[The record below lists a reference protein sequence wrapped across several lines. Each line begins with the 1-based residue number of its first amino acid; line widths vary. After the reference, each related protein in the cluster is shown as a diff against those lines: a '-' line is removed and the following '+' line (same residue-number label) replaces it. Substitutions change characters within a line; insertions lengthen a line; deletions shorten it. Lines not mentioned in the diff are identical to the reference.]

1 MAASSTSSPSPTPG
15 DSPLSD
21 TAAPDTP
28 APDTAAPEPASPE
41 PASTDAPPPTP
52 PPTFL
57 PTATVDGQDD
67 DIDVDDL
74 VPDVPRVANLADLI
88 ARNARERPDHV
99 ALVEPGAGRRSLTWA
114 EIDRAASSLAAGL
127 ARHGV
132 LAGHRLALR
141 GPSSISYVL
150 AYLGALRAGV
160 VAVPLG
166 VRAGSELSA
175 QWLASS
181 GARLLLTTG
190 DPELGGT
197 IATHPLTPDGLAEL
211 ADPAAAPVPSP
222 PDREALAVL
231 IFTAGTAEEPRPVM
245 LSHRALLAGLDDTP
259 GRPTAESVVGLALP
273 LSGAYGLVGVLGGW
287 IATGC
292 RLILTDDRADL
303 VALVGAESITHLP
316 LTPPQI
322 FRLLQR
328 SAHAGSDLREAFAT
342 VVSVVSAGA
351 RLPWPLARE
360 FAERT
365 GLRIEPAYGLTET
378 GRGVASTL
386 GTSVL
391 GPGHVGHALSGVQ
404 IRIGDGTDDEPG
416 EIWVRGEMLF
426 SGYWPLGTGGAG
438 EDGWW
443 NTEDLGYLQGDELFV
458 LDRVRDLLTV
468 SGFTIY
474 PAEVE
479 QVIAELEGVDA
490 VAVIGAPDPTA
501 GQRMVAFV
509 SGTATPEQVTEHC
522 RDRLA
527 AYKRPREVR
536 SVDRLPRTITGLV
549 RRGALRRMLAEEP
562 HGG

>member
-1 MAASSTSSPSPTPG
+1 VVPPASATHH
-15 DSPLSD
+15 SPL
-21 TAAPDTP
+21 
-28 APDTAAPEPASPE
+28 
-41 PASTDAPPPTP
+41 PTS
-52 PPTFL
+52 L
-57 PTATVDGQDD
+57 PTVELDGQDD
-67 DIDVDDL
+67 DIDVDA
-74 VPDVPRVANLADLI
+74 VVADVPPVANLADLVD
-88 ARNARERPDHV
+88 RNARDRPADI
-99 ALVEPGAGRRSLTWA
+99 ALVQPGADRRSLTWA
-114 EIDRAASSLAAGL
+114 EIDRETSAVAAGL
-127 ARHGV
+127 ARHGI

-141 GPSSISYVL
+141 GPGSISYVL

-166 VRAGSELSA
+166 VRAGSELSG

-181 GARLLLTTG
+181 GARLLLTTS
-190 DPELGGT
+190 DIELGGDIQT
-197 IATHPLTPDGLAEL
+197 FPLTAEGLAAL
-211 ADPAAAPVPSP
+211 ADPDAAPVLSP

-231 IFTAGTAEEPRPVM
+231 LFTAGTAEEPRPVM
-245 LSHRALLAGLDDTP
+245 LSHRALLAGLDDSP
-259 GRPTAESVVGLALP
+259 GQPTAESVVGLALP

-292 RLILTDDRADL
+292 RLVVADDRADL
-303 VALVGAESITHLP
+303 AALVTNESITHLP
-316 LTPPQI
+316 LAPPQI

-328 SAHAGSDLREAFAT
+328 SARDRTDLRSALA
-342 VVSVVSAGA
+342 SVTRVISAGA
-351 RLPWPLARE
+351 RLPWPLIRE
-360 FAERT
+360 FTERT

-378 GRGVASTL
+378 GRGVSSTL
-386 GTSVL
+386 GGQLL
-391 GPGHVGHALSGVQ
+391 GPGHVGHALSGVE

-426 SGYWPLGTGGAG
+426 SCYWPHATGGPG

-443 NTEDLGYLQGDELFV
+443 NTEDLGYLQGEELFV

-468 SGFTIY
+468 NGFTIY

-490 VAVIGAPDPTA
+490 VAVIGASDSVA

-522 RDRLA
+522 RSRLA
-527 AYKRPREVR
+527 PYKRPREVR

-549 RRGALRRMLAEEP
+549 RRGALRRQLAEES
-562 HGG
+562 GGG

>member
-1 MAASSTSSPSPTPG
+1 MPAAG
-15 DSPLSD
+15 
-21 TAAPDTP
+21 
-28 APDTAAPEPASPE
+28 
-41 PASTDAPPPTP
+41 
-52 PPTFL
+52 
-57 PTATVDGQDD
+57 
-67 DIDVDDL
+67 
-74 VPDVPRVANLADLI
+74 
-88 ARNARERPDHV
+88 
-99 ALVEPGAGRRSLTWA
+99 SLTWA

-181 GARLLLTTG
+181 GARLLLTTS
-190 DPELGGT
+190 DLELGGT
-197 IATHPLTPDGLAEL
+197 IATHPLTADGLAEL

-231 IFTAGTAEEPRPVM
+231 LFTAGTAEEPRPVM
-245 LSHRALLAGLDDTP
+245 LSHRALLAGLDDTAP
-259 GRPTAESVVGLALP
+259 ASPTAESVVGLALP

-292 RLILTDDRADL
+292 RLVVADDRADL

-328 SAHAGSDLREAFAT
+328 SAHAGTDLRDALAT

-351 RLPWPLARE
+351 PVALAVGPGVRR
-360 FAERT
+360 AHRAADRT
-365 GLRIEPAYGLTET
+365 GVRPHRDRAGRRQHARYAGARARATSATPCPGCRSGSATAPTTSRARSGSAARCCSPAT
-378 GRGVASTL
+378 GRSAPAV
-386 GTSVL
+386 
-391 GPGHVGHALSGVQ
+391 P
-404 IRIGDGTDDEPG
+404 
-416 EIWVRGEMLF
+416 
-426 SGYWPLGTGGAG
+426 G